1 MLKPRYRL
9 RKNAQFRYVYNK
21 GRSCANRT
29 LSLVYV
35 RTGPPGVLR
44 VGFSVSRKVGKAVVR
59 NRIKRLMRE
68 ACRGYL
74 ESMKTG
80 QMIVFVARHD
90 AAGADLATIRAS
102 MGALLTKSALLKE
115 EKRP

>member
-1 MLKPRYRL
+1 LLKSRYRL

-44 VGFSVSRKVGKAVVR
+44 VGFSVSRKVGKAVMR
-59 NRIKRLMRE
+59 NRIKRLLRE
-68 ACRGYL
+68 ACRSYL
-74 ESMKTG
+74 PEIKTG
-80 QMIVFVARHD
+80 HLIVFVARHD
-90 AAGADLATIRAS
+90 AANADFVRVRS
-102 MGALLTKSALLKE
+102 EMYALLAKASLLRE
-115 EKRP
+115 EIRP

>member
-1 MLKPRYRL
+1 LLKPRYRL

-44 VGFSVSRKVGKAVVR
+44 VGFSVSKKVGKAVQR
-59 NRIKRLMRE
+59 NRIKRLLRE
-68 ACRGYL
+68 ACRSYL
-74 ESMKTG
+74 PEIKTG
-80 QMIVFVARHD
+80 HLIVFVARHD
-90 AAGADLATIRAS
+90 AANADFVRVRS
-102 MGALLTKSALLKE
+102 EMHALLAKAALLRE
-115 EKRP
+115 EIRP